1 MADAVPTIVRGN
13 QRQTMPSHVWGRD
26 PQEAFEE
33 PYEYGIQDQFV
44 SEARTLF
51 TRLYKLLNSDCHHY
65 SLDDRSREKAIW
77 LLAMDALDSLREC
90 LEALV
95 RREHRVAGKLFRDV
109 TESMDLAAYFHSAT
123 SRSKSF
129 LDKWYADEVVPHRE
143 YRDYVRRTRGA
154 EAAEGLRKHYS
165 SLSRFTHRSYH
176 AILNG
181 YSLGKGE
188 RLVHDRTG
196 ELYGSHGDAANL
208 LVLPQTIASYYA
220 ILANLALL
228 YSTELSEL
236 GLVSREAIQD
246 AFAASLETETIPRR
260 FFPRRWLAKKLQ
272 GSEREKKHER

>member
-1 MADAVPTIVRGN
+1 
-13 QRQTMPSHVWGRD
+13 MPSQVWGRD

-44 SEARTLF
+44 REARTLF
-51 TRLYKLLNSDCHHY
+51 TRLYKLLNSDLHYY
-65 SLDDRSREKAIW
+65 SLDDRSREKAVW

-95 RREHRVAGKLFRDV
+95 RKEHRVAGKLFRDV

-123 SRSKSF
+123 SKSKSS

-143 YRDYVRRTRGA
+143 YRDYVKRTQGTEPA
-154 EAAEGLRKHYS
+154 ERLRKHYS
-165 SLSRFTHRSYH
+165 SLSRFTHRSYRV
-176 AILNG
+176 ILNG
-181 YSLGKGE
+181 YCLGKGE

-196 ELYGSHGDAANL
+196 ELYGNNGGATNL

-220 ILANLALL
+220 NLANLALV
-228 YSTELSEL
+228 YSADLSEL
-236 GLVSREAIQD
+236 GLVSREAIRD

-260 FFPRRWLAKKLQ
+260 FLPRRWLAKRLQ
-272 GSEREKKHER
+272 HSERGGEDER